1 MKSIPSLDN
10 PESLLYVTYLIMLGT
25 SLSITTQTPIAHRH
39 KVGPSMSSGPSCF
52 RFRVFAKTKEDFKA
66 GKVCISPSLYEL
78 FYLLSLF
85 KYQCYILLYHM
96 SLHVA
101 VIVTSDQHCILC
113 TRTITAIVYEYIYIY
128 CLYIHIML
136 YHSHSLLY
144 DDS

>member
-1 MKSIPSLDN
+1 M
-10 PESLLYVTYLIMLGT
+10 
-25 SLSITTQTPIAHRH
+25 
-39 KVGPSMSSGPSCF
+39 
-52 RFRVFAKTKEDFKA
+52 
-66 GKVCISPSLYEL
+66 CISPSLYEL

-101 VIVTSDQHCILC
+101 VIVTSDQHCIA
-113 TRTITAIVYEYIYIY
+113 ITASVYEYIYIY